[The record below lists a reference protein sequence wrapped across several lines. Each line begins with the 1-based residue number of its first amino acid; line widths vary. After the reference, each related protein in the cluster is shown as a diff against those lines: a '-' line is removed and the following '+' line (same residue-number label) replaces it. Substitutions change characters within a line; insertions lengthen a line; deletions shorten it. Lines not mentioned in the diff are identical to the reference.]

1 MSLGR
6 FFSLL
11 IGLAIVGVLLVGVAD
26 LWLLPWLIHQQT
38 EVLVPDLAGLAKEDA
53 AAQLE
58 DLGLRVIEGEEVYS
72 PEATPGTVLE
82 QFPPALR
89 AVRRGRP
96 VQLVLAAGEP
106 LARVPDLVGLSQRQ
120 CEIELGRVGLRLGR
134 VARTFDP
141 GGSLGV
147 VAQRPHTGAELAR
160 ESEVSILV
168 REGHERTWHRMPD
181 LIGNPL
187 SRVREELARAGFDIR
202 RVTYRSEGAQ
212 LPGTVLDQWPPA
224 GSRIPQGGSIEL
236 VAASRG

>member
-6 FFSLL
+6 FFTLL
-11 IGLAIVGVLLVGVAD
+11 IALAIAGVVLVGVAD
-26 LWLLPWLIHQQT
+26 LWLLPWIIHQQT
-38 EVLVPDLAGLAKEDA
+38 EVLVPDLSGNTFDEAS
-53 AAQLE
+53 AQLE

-72 PEATPGTVLE
+72 PEAIPGTVLE
-82 QFPPALR
+82 QSPPALR
-89 AVRRGRP
+89 PVRRGRP
-96 VQLVLAAGEP
+96 VRLVLAAGEP
-106 LARVPDLVGLSQRQ
+106 LARVPDLVGMSQRQ

-141 GGSLGV
+141 FGPLGV
-147 VAQRPHTGAELAR
+147 AAQRPHAGAELAR
-160 ESEVSILV
+160 EAEVAILV

-187 SRVREELARAGFDIR
+187 GRVREELARAGFDIR
-202 RVTYRSEGAQ
+202 RVTYQTDGEQ